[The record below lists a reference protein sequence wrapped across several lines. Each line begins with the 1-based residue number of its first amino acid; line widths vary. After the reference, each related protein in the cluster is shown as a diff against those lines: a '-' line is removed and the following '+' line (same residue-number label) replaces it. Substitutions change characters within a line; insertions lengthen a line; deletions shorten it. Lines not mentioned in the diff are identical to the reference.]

1 VEQMSKTS
9 LKLLLAFSVLLSALT
24 SWQLANEY
32 EFQYYMNETP
42 EAMQAYSSYLS
53 LTYVFLTVTFFTLIW
68 AAVSAYFK
76 E

>member
-1 VEQMSKTS
+1 MSKTG
-9 LKLLLAFSVLLSALT
+9 LKTLLAFALLLSGFV

-42 EAMQAYSSYLS
+42 EAMKAYSSAMSLCIAFMVLS
-53 LTYVFLTVTFFTLIW
+53 CITFIW

>member
-1 VEQMSKTS
+1 MSKTG
-9 LKLLLAFSVLLSALT
+9 LKTLLAFALLLSGFV

-42 EAMQAYSSYLS
+42 EAMKAYSSAMSLMIMFMTLS
-53 LTYVFLTVTFFTLIW
+53 CITFIW
-68 AAVSAYFK
+68 SAISAYYR